1 MVKRL
6 PTCGRPGFNPWVG
19 KIPWRRKWQPTPVL
33 LPRKS
38 HGWRSLLQ
46 ATVHGGHKDSGMTE
60 RLHFNSNIVVVNSKR
75 GHFSKFAP
83 KAQYDEIENDDTN
96 EIIFKNILWPYN
108 YY

>member
-1 MVKRL
+1 
-6 PTCGRPGFNPWVG
+6 
-19 KIPWRRKWQPTPVL
+19 
-33 LPRKS
+33 
-38 HGWRSLLQ
+38 
-46 ATVHGGHKDSGMTE
+46 MTE
-60 RLHFNSNIVVVNSKR
+60 QLHFNSNIVVVNSKR